1 MLYNQLGFS
10 AVTSLLP
17 YIISSN
23 LYIYLQDVDY
33 QVCTRID
40 VGNILQSS
48 ALGRVVE
55 GDSDVEEGNDTG
67 HARRPGIQASH
78 EARLVDRYRYGMP
91 RGLEQT
97 SGVPISFVV
106 GLP

>member
-17 YIISSN
+17 YIVSSN

-33 QVCTRID
+33 QVYTRID

-55 GDSDVEEGNDTG
+55 GDSDVEEGNDKG
-67 HARRPGIQASH
+67 HARRLGIH
-78 EARLVDRYRYGMP
+78 GPVMKLD
-91 RGLEQT
+91 
-97 SGVPISFVV
+97 
-106 GLP
+106 